1 MRETS
6 DLRIASIKAVT
17 PPTEICEE
25 IPITGVAAE
34 TTWLA
39 RQAIGNVLNG
49 TDNRLM
55 VVAGP
60 CSIHDVSAAREY
72 AGRLKELVEKYRDD
86 LLIGDAG
93 VLREAQDHRGL
104 EGADQRSRPGQQFSH
119 Q

>member
-1 MRETS
+1 M
-6 DLRIASIKAVT
+6 
-17 PPTEICEE
+17 EICEE

-49 TDNRLM
+49 TDKRLM

-86 LLIGDAG
+86 LLI
-93 VLREAQDHRGL
+93 VMRVYFEKPRTTVGL

>member
-17 PPTEICEE
+17 PPMEICEE

-39 RQAIGNVLNG
+39 RQAIGNVLKG

-60 CSIHDVSAAREY
+60 CSYTTSARQGNTPDV
-72 AGRLKELVEKYRDD
+72 LKSWLKNT
-86 LLIGDAG
+86 GMTC
-93 VLREAQDHRGL
+93 
-104 EGADQRSRPGQQFSH
+104 
-119 Q
+119 